1 MEYTTKTYK
10 GDGWTVIVKRPIL
23 TEVEKKKRETQ
34 VIETLKGVYR
44 EVEHDESIA
53 KLLLAESES

>member
-23 TEVEKKKRETQ
+23 SEAERVKREAY
-34 VIETLKGVYR
+34 VVDTLRGVAR
-44 EVEHDESIA
+44 EVSRDESLA
-53 KLLLAESES
+53 KLLFAESE

>member
-23 TEVEKKKRETQ
+23 TEVEKKKREAQ

-53 KLLLAESES
+53 KLLLAESK

>member
-23 TEVEKKKRETQ
+23 NEVEKEKREKQ

-44 EVEHDESIA
+44 EVQHDESIA
-53 KLLLAESES
+53 RLLLAES

>member
-23 TEVEKKKRETQ
+23 NELEKDKRENQ
-34 VIETLKGVYR
+34 VIETLKSVYR
-44 EVEHDESIA
+44 EVAHDESIA

>member
-23 TEVEKKKRETQ
+23 PDAERAKREKY
-34 VIETLKGVYR
+34 VIETLKGVCR

-53 KLLLAESES
+53 KLLLAESK

>member
-10 GDGWTVIVKRPIL
+10 GNGWTVIVKRPIL
-23 TEVEKKKRETQ
+23 SEVESKKREQ
-34 VIETLKGVYR
+34 YVIDTLKGVYR

-53 KLLLAESES
+53 KLLLEESK